1 MKNYYLLGLFTLFLG
16 LMGSCSDGD
25 TDDDVSGGKRL
36 TKIEELNGDGDYLLY
51 SYNSD
56 GKLISIEDGDE
67 DGMHERLT
75 LTYDGKSISR
85 IQFFNDPE
93 LFATMD
99 LLYKEDTVF
108 VSGED
113 KQYRGI
119 VNDTLIINTS
129 LNTLQKL
136 TTLQKWP
143 IGTTRTIT
151 YNYDD
156 RGNITSTS
164 KYSEN
169 FSYDTNPSFY
179 STIGIPYWFLNYL
192 YEFSNVIFDYAGPN
206 NILYSYYS
214 YEYGTDKYPVKIC
227 LTDDDGITEYKITY

>member
-16 LMGSCSDGD
+16 FMVSCSGD
-25 TDDDVSGGKRL
+25 ETDDGGVSGGKRL

-75 LTYDGKSISR
+75 LTYDGESFSR
-85 IQFFNDPE
+85 IQLHDPE
-93 LFATMD
+93 LSATMD
-99 LLYKEDTVF
+99 LQYKEDTVF
-108 VSGED
+108 VFGED
-113 KQYRGI
+113 LGRGI
-119 VNDTLIINTS
+119 VKDTLIINTS

-136 TTLQKWP
+136 TTLQQWP
-143 IGTTRTIT
+143 IGTTRAIT

-164 KYSEN
+164 KRSEN

-179 STIGIPYWFLNYL
+179 STIGVPYWFLNYL
-192 YEFSNVIFDYAGPN
+192 YEFSNVAFDYAGPN
-206 NILYSYYS
+206 NILDSYS
-214 YEYGTDKYPVKIC
+214 YEYGADKYPVKIY